1 MFNNNFSQDNF
12 DNPDSG
18 FIPSDFASFIPNAL
32 DNFNPDLFPRDFQ
45 SFPLL
50 SEYETLDPANLLQ
63 MFDQAYQFF
72 PDEIKQFIPF
82 GFDFP
87 MPTGENFDSQL
98 PKFVPKSYLQGPVS
112 KIGTI
117 SVEERRI
124 KVQKFLEKR
133 KKRNFC
139 KKISY
144 MCRKKVADQRVRVK
158 GRFVSKVQ
166 ASALLSEKPESD
178 QI

>member
-1 MFNNNFSQDNF
+1 MFNNNFNQENF
-12 DNPDSG
+12 ENNESG
-18 FIPSDFASFIPNAL
+18 FIPSDFAGFIPNAL
-32 DNFNPDLFPRDFQ
+32 DSFNPDLFPRDFQ

-50 SEYETLDPANLLQ
+50 SEYEALDPANLMQ

-72 PDEIKQFIPF
+72 PDDMKQFIPF
-82 GFDFP
+82 GFDYS
-87 MPTGENFDSQL
+87 MPTSENFEQKL
-98 PKFVPKSYLQGPVS
+98 AKFPPKPYLHNSVA

-117 SVEERRI
+117 SMEERRN
-124 KVQKFLEKR
+124 KVLKFLEKR
-133 KKRNFC
+133 KKRNFT

-166 ASALLSEKPESD
+166 ASALLSEKTEDD

>member
-18 FIPSDFASFIPNAL
+18 FIPSDFAGFIPNTL
-32 DNFNPDLFPRDFQ
+32 DSFNADLFSRDFQ
-45 SFPLL
+45 GFPLL

-82 GFDFP
+82 GFDYP
-87 MPTGENFDSQL
+87 MPTGENFEAQL
-98 PKFVPKSYLQGPVS
+98 PKFTPKPYLKGPGGQ
-112 KIGTI
+112 IGTI
-117 SVEERRI
+117 SIEERRI

-133 KKRNFC
+133 KKRNFG

-144 MCRKKVADQRVRVK
+144 MCRKKVADQRVRIK

-166 ASALLSEKPESD
+166 ASALMSEKLESD